1 MPNTIV
7 QTHTHDNLLLS
18 KKCYEKERPTT
29 IKHPPAISPRVAI
42 YLCFE
47 CSKFT

>member
-7 QTHTHDNLLLS
+7 QTHTDDNLLLS
-18 KKCYEKERPTT
+18 KKRDEKERPTN
-29 IKHPPAISPRVAI
+29 IKHSPAISPRVAT